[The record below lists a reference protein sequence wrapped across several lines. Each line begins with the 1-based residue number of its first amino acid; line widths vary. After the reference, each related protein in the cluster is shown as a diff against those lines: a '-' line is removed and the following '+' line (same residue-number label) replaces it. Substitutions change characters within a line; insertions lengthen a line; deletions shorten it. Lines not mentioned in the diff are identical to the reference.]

1 MLQALSPRRRSAQTP
16 NGLHRRG
23 TMLRHTIQNM
33 RHALRGL
40 RRTPGLTAAAVATLA
55 LGIGATTVLF
65 TIVNGVLLRPLP
77 YPDPDRLVLL

>member
-1 MLQALSPRRRSAQTP
+1 
-16 NGLHRRG
+16 
-23 TMLRHTIQNM
+23 MLRHTIQNM